1 MSMKIRSVSDVI
13 TNSSSESYIIK
24 NSGNKFDVEEAFD
37 KFMKK
42 NHNDEWDETTE
53 WSSYKPDQYV
63 DGPEDGDVTIDWLVL
78 CNLDDA
84 YKYLQECFGEENVK
98 PECDSR
104 W

>member
-1 MSMKIRSVSDVI
+1 MNMKIRSVSDII

-42 NHNDEWDETTE
+42 NHNNEWDEAE
-53 WSSYKPDQYV
+53 WTSCKPDQYV

-84 YKYLQECFGEENVK
+84 CKYLCECFGEKNVE
-98 PECDSR
+98 PEYDNR

>member
-1 MSMKIRSVSDVI
+1 MKIRSVSDVI

>member
-42 NHNDEWDETTE
+42 NHNDEWDEAE
-53 WSSYKPDQYV
+53 WTSCKPDQYV
-63 DGPEDGDVTIDWLVL
+63 DGPGDGDVTIDWLVL

-84 YKYLQECFGEENVK
+84 YKYLRECFGEKNVE
-98 PECDSR
+98 PEYDNR

>member
-42 NHNDEWDETTE
+42 NHNNEWDEAE
-53 WSSYKPDQYV
+53 WTSCKPDQYA
-63 DGPEDGDVTIDWLVL
+63 DGPGDGDVTIDWLVL

-84 YKYLQECFGEENVK
+84 YKYLRECFGEKNVE
-98 PECDSR
+98 PEYDNR

>member
-1 MSMKIRSVSDVI
+1 MKIRSVSDVI

-63 DGPEDGDVTIDWLVL
+63 DGPGDGDITIDWLVV

-84 YKYLQECFGEENVK
+84 YKYLRECFGEENVE
-98 PECDSR
+98 PEYDNR

>member
-1 MSMKIRSVSDVI
+1 MKIRSVSDVI

-42 NHNDEWDETTE
+42 NHNNEWDEAE
-53 WSSYKPDQYV
+53 WTSCKPDQYV

-84 YKYLQECFGEENVK
+84 CKYLRECFGEENVK